1 MVLGKWK
8 RIEYTFTRYNEAM
21 KRYET
26 KEVGV
31 TTDEELEALEKSEL
45 FLEYPNWR
53 TTKIRQCS
61 CGMEVAC
68 VSFTNTC
75 ACGRDYSFG
84 GSELAPR
91 SQWGW
96 ETGEHWTDCY

>member
-8 RIEYTFTRYNEAM
+8 CIEYTFTRYNEST

-26 KEVGV
+26 KEVVV

-53 TTKIRQCS
+53 TTKIRQC
-61 CGMEVAC
+61 
-68 VSFTNTC
+68 T
-75 ACGRDYSFG
+75 CGRDYSFD

-96 ETGEHWTDCY
+96 ETGENWTDCY